1 MTLFKFN
8 PPGVEA
14 PKKEEANSATA
25 TSAQEETPAPVET
38 IAPPEPPSSVE
49 PSAPVAPPAPVSSSK
64 EQATQA
70 PPRVPPEE
78 PRREMPSYA
87 TKTDT
92 FPPKQPPRRPPLSRP
107 APEPPLATGSFH
119 KDPSAGKNA
128 LIITLVSIVLV
139 TAALGL
145 YVYLGQKPPAA
156 TGEITRMWIYPVQVK
171 SQSSLAGNTGTPGA
185 IDEVLILAK
194 VRLHNQ
200 SKYPLY
206 LSDINTTMKQSDG
219 ETQTSAASATDFEK
233 SFQAFPKMR
242 PMQDV
247 PLRLDRILMPGED
260 REGLILSHYTLNK
273 EAWEKRQGIYF
284 TVLFRYQKPLLLEP
298 PNEVEIIQ

>member
-14 PKKEEANSATA
+14 PKKEEADSATV
-25 TSAQEETPAPVET
+25 TSTQEEAPAPVET
-38 IAPPEPPSSVE
+38 PSPAESAAPASE
-49 PSAPVAPPAPVSSSK
+49 SK
-64 EQATQA
+64 EQAMQA
-70 PPRVPPEE
+70 PPWVSPEE
-78 PRREMPSYA
+78 PHRETPNYG
-87 TKTDT
+87 TRIDT

-107 APEPPLATGSFH
+107 VPEPPLATVSFH
-119 KDPSAGKNA
+119 KDPSGGKNA

-139 TAALGL
+139 TAAIGL

-194 VRLHNQ
+194 VHLHNQ

-206 LSDINTTMKQSDG
+206 LADINTTMKQSDG

-247 PLRLDRILMPGED
+247 PLRLDRILMPGEV
-260 REGLILSHYTLNK
+260 REGLILSHYTMNK